1 VGFEEKNPDVLQNIE
16 FAIVKVSR
24 ENRGLSD
31 YDVMRA
37 LDALIGHYRAESR
50 GHVQKKIALEEQETD
65 VFEGVRAV
73 CELRM
78 GRSEMPD
85 GVPQV
90 QGFEKSLDEVL
101 DCLRKLRKS
110 VEKWNKRYGPHGYL
124 NFVSEY
130 V

>member
-1 VGFEEKNPDVLQNIE
+1 MAFEEKNLDVLQNIE

-24 ENRGLSD
+24 EYRDLSD

-37 LDALIGHYRAESR
+37 LDALIGHYRDEAR
-50 GHVQKKIALEEQETD
+50 GHVQKKIVLEEEENAIFD
-65 VFEGVRAV
+65 GVKEV
-73 CELRM
+73 CELRL

-85 GVPQV
+85 GVPEV
-90 QGFEKSLDEVL
+90 RGFEKSLEEVL
-101 DCLRKLRKS
+101 DCLKKIRKS
-110 VEKWNKRYGPHGYL
+110 VDKWNKRGGRNGYL